1 MRMLRF
7 RFDLA
12 ISTILIATFLAQAT
26 QAIPIRKPS
35 HYSQAIRSRTCESE
49 SDGDIYGPGV
59 RVGLYLQ
66 WLSGFIL
73 RNIGSW
79 DTMSKVRTVNNALCI
94 ALALAAAIS
103 VVDRKALSIDY
114 LLSYYLTV
122 ILFYSESYNLRLEVG
137 ETTPSV
143 KRKGTRSAFSVHTM
157 GFQNI
162 EALRSHLKYYTL
174 APDPSLIV
182 QNLFFAAYTLFG
194 AWYWLHGIKGIERS
208 PCSEYAAII
217 LLFHLEA
224 ERWLKVATAFAIVL
238 GIFWAAVFVTNLYMF
253 FSTKSKNPGPVMTG
267 AFRMVNSVC
276 GLDESGIKSLEPQ
289 PQGVDA
295 RFKRPLWRNYF
306 HYVWLY
312 LMGPVVAIISVE
324 RIIASNRLT
333 TSDIFGSTGQ
343 MIALVTGITSVLC
356 ALWELGIWLHEKE
369 FSFVKSW
376 ACTAKRENEKT
387 KRDNLHAT
395 T

>member
-1 MRMLRF
+1 MIRI
-7 RFDLA
+7 RFDRA
-12 ISTILIATFLAQAT
+12 VTIILVATFLAHAT
-26 QAIPIRKPS
+26 QAIPITKVS
-35 HYSQAIRSRTCESE
+35 NYSQVIRSQTCEIQSN
-49 SDGDIYGPGV
+49 GDLYGLGV

-66 WLSGFIL
+66 WLSAFIL

-103 VVDRKALSIDY
+103 VVGRKALSIDY

-143 KRKGTRSAFSVHTM
+143 KHNGTRSPLSI
-157 GFQNI
+157 QNISLGDI

-174 APDPSLIV
+174 APELSLIV
-182 QNLFFAAYTLFG
+182 QNVFFAAYTLFG
-194 AWYWLHGIKGIERS
+194 AWYWLRGIKEIEHS
-208 PCSEYAAII
+208 SCSEYAAII
-217 LLFHLEA
+217 LLFHLDDN
-224 ERWLKVATAFAIVL
+224 RWLKAATTFAIVL

-253 FSTKSKNPGPVMTG
+253 FSTKGKNPGPIMTG

-276 GLDESGIKSLEPQ
+276 GFDEFGVMSLEPQ
-289 PQGVDA
+289 PQGVDS

-306 HYVWLY
+306 HYTWLY
-312 LMGPVVAIISVE
+312 LMGPFVAIISVE

-333 TSDIFGSTGQ
+333 TSDIGGSTGQ

-356 ALWELGIWLHEKE
+356 ALWELGIWLNEKG
-369 FSFVKSW
+369 FSFVKFR
-376 ACTAKRENEKT
+376 ARATKFRKNKAEEKKIRGGT
-387 KRDNLHAT
+387 
-395 T
+395 

>member
-1 MRMLRF
+1 MIRI
-7 RFDLA
+7 RFDRA
-12 ISTILIATFLAQAT
+12 VTTILVATFLAHAT
-26 QAIPIRKPS
+26 QAIPITKVS
-35 HYSQAIRSRTCESE
+35 NYSQVIRSQTCEIQSN
-49 SDGDIYGPGV
+49 GDLYGLGV

-66 WLSGFIL
+66 WLSAFIL

-103 VVDRKALSIDY
+103 VVGRKALSIDY

-143 KRKGTRSAFSVHTM
+143 KHNGTRSPLSI
-157 GFQNI
+157 QNISLGDI

-174 APDPSLIV
+174 APEPSLIV
-182 QNLFFAAYTLFG
+182 QNVFFAAYTLFG
-194 AWYWLHGIKGIERS
+194 AWYWLRGIKEIEHS
-208 PCSEYAAII
+208 SCSEYAAII
-217 LLFHLEA
+217 LLFHLDDN
-224 ERWLKVATAFAIVL
+224 RWLKAATTFAIVL

-253 FSTKSKNPGPVMTG
+253 FSTKGKNPGPIMTG

-276 GLDESGIKSLEPQ
+276 GFDEFGVMSLEPQ
-289 PQGVDA
+289 PQGVDS

-306 HYVWLY
+306 HYTWLY
-312 LMGPVVAIISVE
+312 LMGPFVAIISVE

-333 TSDIFGSTGQ
+333 TSDIGGSTGQ

-356 ALWELGIWLHEKE
+356 ALWELGIWLNEKG
-369 FSFVKSW
+369 FSFVKFR
-376 ACTAKRENEKT
+376 ARVTKFRKNKAEEKKIRGGT
-387 KRDNLHAT
+387 
-395 T
+395 